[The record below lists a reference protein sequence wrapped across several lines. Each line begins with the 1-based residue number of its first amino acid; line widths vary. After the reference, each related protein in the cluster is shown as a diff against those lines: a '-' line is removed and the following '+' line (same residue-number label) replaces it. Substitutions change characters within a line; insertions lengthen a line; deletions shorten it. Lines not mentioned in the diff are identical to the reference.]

1 MSEGTMIIQDS
12 PSNFIQTSGTRTL
25 EAAIL
30 KEYIK
35 IYSHRSETQRP
46 SFFPEQ
52 FLNDTDLVPK
62 RRRSLRSSIDSL
74 IKRVSFAWFP
84 RMKKSKE
91 KTRSHE
97 SRDVPPSLPSY
108 LIISLLI
115 WRYLLRWKITMT
127 IPFAV
132 FHGMKFMQ
140 PLTVMVPHL
149 EPSTAL
155 IRLTIYGDSVYTP
168 QVYHG
173 IGVATVWAVIHLLI
187 TFVLARKCAYI
198 LSSFIAMANSEK
210 TTLNKK
216 LERLLS
222 KKCDSAKN
230 GDEELALWKD
240 FIRILTSFYELNN
253 GFITLQEVALY
264 NKYVCIRDAKQSK
277 KRGPI
282 QNKNLA
288 NIICSASPAAD
299 ATRHQLKNG
308 KTVLL
313 VTSAY
318 EGLFT
323 KTCGVRVRL
332 AIIKSKEFWVYDPEE
347 DSKIF
352 IGSVIKK
359 IAQRLGINS
368 IKVFRGKQRDDEFGC
383 PQKSLAEAHHIL
395 KNGFE
400 AKDSVAEF
408 IISRNK
414 WLK

>member
-1 MSEGTMIIQDS
+1 
-12 PSNFIQTSGTRTL
+12 
-25 EAAIL
+25 
-30 KEYIK
+30 
-35 IYSHRSETQRP
+35 
-46 SFFPEQ
+46 
-52 FLNDTDLVPK
+52 
-62 RRRSLRSSIDSL
+62 
-74 IKRVSFAWFP
+74 
-84 RMKKSKE
+84 
-91 KTRSHE
+91 
-97 SRDVPPSLPSY
+97 
-108 LIISLLI
+108 
-115 WRYLLRWKITMT
+115 
-127 IPFAV
+127 
-132 FHGMKFMQ
+132 
-140 PLTVMVPHL
+140 
-149 EPSTAL
+149 
-155 IRLTIYGDSVYTP
+155 
-168 QVYHG
+168 
-173 IGVATVWAVIHLLI
+173 
-187 TFVLARKCAYI
+187 
-198 LSSFIAMANSEK
+198 MANSEK

-222 KKCDSAKN
+222 KKCDSTKN
-230 GDEELALWKD
+230 GDEELALWKG

-253 GFITLQEVALY
+253 DFITVQEVALY

-318 EGLFT
+318 EGLLT
-323 KTCGVRVRL
+323 KTCGVRVSL
-332 AIIKSKEFWVYDPEE
+332 AIITKSKEFWVYDPGE

-368 IKVFRGKQRDDEFGC
+368 IKVFRDNQRDDEFGC